1 MPKTKPGSPRP
12 DGEGIE
18 LPVLNTN
25 CACGC
30 TAGGCGCGCGSAT
43 PPARDEPA
51 LRSLRLGDLEG
62 FLLRRDR

>member
-1 MPKTKPGSPRP
+1 MPTIEP
-12 DGEGIE
+12 DGPWSDRERIE
-18 LPVLNTN
+18 LPVLNTS

-30 TAGGCGCGCGSAT
+30 TAGGCGCGCAT
-43 PPARDEPA
+43 LQARDEPA